1 MRRDWTPPPRAEL
14 TGVDVSAFAETLL
27 DDGDAAEALTTLGV
41 SAFVQTIVNDAD
53 AAAVRATLE
62 LGTIATQDAD
72 AVAITGGSVSARL
85 AAGADSELTIA
96 AGSITVT
103 GSYHSVDTEA
113 DDATDD
119 LTAIA
124 GGVPGQILILQAA
137 SSARTVVVKDAGT
150 LLIAGDCTLDNVEDT
165 ITLIANTDATAWRE
179 LCRSNNGA

>member
-1 MRRDWTPPPRAEL
+1 VRRDWTPPRDIQ
-14 TGVDVSAFAETLL
+14 VDTADISAYGLTLL
-27 DDGDAAEALTTLGV
+27 DDANSGEAQTTLG
-41 SAFVQTIVNDAD
+41 
-53 AAAVRATLE
+53 

-150 LLIAGDCTLDNVEDT
+150 LLIAGDCTLDNAEDT

>member
-1 MRRDWTPPPRAEL
+1 MRRDWTAPRDIEL
-14 TGVDVSAFAETLL
+14 DADDISAFGAQLL
-27 DDGDAAEALTTLGV
+27 DDANSGEA
-41 SAFVQTIVNDAD
+41 
-53 AAAVRATLE
+53 RATLG

-72 AVAITGGSVSARL
+72 AVAITGGSVSAL
-85 AAGADSELTIA
+85 HALGADTELTIA

-124 GGVPGQILILQAA
+124 GGVPGQILVLQAA
-137 SSARTVVVKDAGT
+137 SSARSVVVKDAGT
-150 LLIAGDCTLDNVEDT
+150 LLLAGDCTLDNVEDT